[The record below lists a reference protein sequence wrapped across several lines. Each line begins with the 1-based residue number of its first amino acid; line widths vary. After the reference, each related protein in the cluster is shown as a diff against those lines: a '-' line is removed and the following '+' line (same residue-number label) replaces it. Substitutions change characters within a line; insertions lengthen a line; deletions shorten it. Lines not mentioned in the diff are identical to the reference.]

1 MSLLKA
7 IFGGGSKAESSG
19 TGRLCVID
27 GERMIE
33 GREAGPGDRFQV
45 LQRLAKF
52 HEREKIKM
60 QVVFG
65 GRPLREA
72 EHGSEFSG
80 VKVLYTEQGQ
90 NYVEAFLNIAKDA
103 ARRESIMVI
112 TNDIELEKKAVEAGA
127 ITLRAS
133 TLRKAFD
140 GEGERSGEGRG
151 EGGGGFRGGDRGGDR
166 GRRRGGRGGRGRGPG
181 GDRGDRGGRPQG
193 EQQGGGETS
202 GGGEGGGRQQQ
213 GGGNVSNL
221 IDLVE

>member
-7 IFGGGSKAESSG
+7 IFGGGSKAESTG

-33 GREAGPGDRFQV
+33 GREAGPGDRFQT

-72 EHGSEFSG
+72 EHGAEFNG
-80 VKVLYTEQGQ
+80 VKVFYTEQGQ
-90 NYVEAFLNIAKDA
+90 NYIDAFMGIAKEA
-103 ARRESIMVI
+103 ARRDSIMVI
-112 TNDIELEKKAVEAGA
+112 TNDLEIEKRAVEMGA
-127 ITLRAS
+127 VTLRTS
-133 TLRKAFD
+133 TLRKAFESEGG
-140 GEGERSGEGRG
+140 GEGGFRGGEGRG
-151 EGGGGFRGGDRGGDR
+151 EGGGFRGGDRGG
-166 GRRRGGRGGRGRGPG
+166 RRRGGRGGRSRGPG
-181 GDRGDRGGRPQG
+181 GERGGRPQ
-193 EQQGGGETS
+193 QGGDQPAGETQS
-202 GGGEGGGRQQQ
+202 GGGEGGGRQQ